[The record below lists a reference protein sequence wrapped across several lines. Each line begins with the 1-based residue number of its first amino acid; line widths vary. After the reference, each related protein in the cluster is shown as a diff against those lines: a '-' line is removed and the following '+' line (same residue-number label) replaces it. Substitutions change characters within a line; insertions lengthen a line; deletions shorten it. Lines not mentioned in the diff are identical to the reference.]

1 MKPKK
6 APDPRSQ
13 LAEALPGIVA
23 DLIGRTRGAAT
34 ADLCALVGALH
45 DAAKIAESL
54 EVVYVVI
61 SMVSQAIQSVHER
74 RAVHCP

>member
-1 MKPKK
+1 VKPKK
-6 APDPRSQ
+6 SPRDPRTL

-23 DLIGRTRGAAT
+23 DLIARTQGAPT

-54 EVVYVVI
+54 EVGEQVAAAKAKILARVN
-61 SMVSQAIQSVHER
+61 
-74 RAVHCP
+74 

>member
-1 MKPKK
+1 VKPKK
-6 APDPRSQ
+6 SPLDPRTL

-23 DLIGRTRGAAT
+23 DLIARTQGAPT

-54 EVVYVVI
+54 EVGEQVAAAKAKILARVN
-61 SMVSQAIQSVHER
+61 
-74 RAVHCP
+74 